1 MFIQSILA
9 YFPFSGIDHIRFWH
23 TTAKQEQGTYERNAD
38 LQLLSAFP
46 LIDYIT

>member
-1 MFIQSILA
+1 MMTCSLLINALYVNNF
-9 YFPFSGIDHIRFWH
+9 RFWH

-46 LIDYIT
+46 LIGYIT